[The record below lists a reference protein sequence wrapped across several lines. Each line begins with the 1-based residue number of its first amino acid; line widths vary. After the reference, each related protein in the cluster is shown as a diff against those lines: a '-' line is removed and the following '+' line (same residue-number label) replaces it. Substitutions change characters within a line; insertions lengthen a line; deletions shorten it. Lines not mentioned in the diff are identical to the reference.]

1 MMSINVKNPRVE
13 ELVAKL
19 KKQTGKGTTDLL
31 LDLLE
36 RENDRLEA
44 DFQARLE
51 EAREQ
56 DRRIVERWNSRP
68 LLDPRPLDQMIEYDE
83 NGLPV

>member
-1 MMSINVKNPRVE
+1 MSINVKNARVE

-36 RENDRLEA
+36 RENERLER
-44 DFQARLE
+44 DFEARLE

-56 DRRIVERWNSRP
+56 DRRIIERWKSRP
-68 LLDPRPLDQMIEYDE
+68 LLDPRPLDEILAYDE
-83 NGLPV
+83 NGLPA

>member
-1 MMSINVKNPRVE
+1 VSINVKNARVE

-36 RENDRLEA
+36 RENERLER
-44 DFQARLE
+44 DFEARLE

-56 DRRIVERWNSRP
+56 DRRIIERWKSRP
-68 LLDPRPLDQMIEYDE
+68 LLDPRPLDEILAYDE
-83 NGLPV
+83 NGLPA

>member
-1 MMSINVKNPRVE
+1 MSINVKNARVE

-31 LDLLE
+31 LELLE
-36 RENDRLEA
+36 RENERLEA

-68 LLDPRPLDQMIEYDE
+68 ILDPRPLDQLVAYDE
-83 NGLPV
+83 NGLPA

>member
-1 MMSINVKNPRVE
+1 VSINVKNARVE

-31 LDLLE
+31 LDILE
-36 RENDRLEA
+36 RENERLEA
-44 DFQARLE
+44 DFEARLE

-56 DRRIVERWNSRP
+56 DRRIIERWNSRP
-68 LLDPRPLDQMIEYDE
+68 LLDPRPLDQMVEYDE

>member
-1 MMSINVKNPRVE
+1 VSINVKNARVE

-36 RENDRLEA
+36 RENERLER

-56 DRRIVERWNSRP
+56 DRRIIERWKSRP
-68 LLDPRPLDQMIEYDE
+68 LLDPRPLDEILAYDE
-83 NGLPV
+83 NGLPA

>member
-1 MMSINVKNPRVE
+1 MSINVKNPRVD

-36 RENDRLEA
+36 RENERLEA
-44 DFQARLE
+44 DFQARLR
-51 EAREQ
+51 EAQEADCRLQ
-56 DRRIVERWNSRP
+56 DAWAKGSGPTEI
-68 LLDPRPLDQMIEYDE
+68 DYDE

>member
-1 MMSINVKNPRVE
+1 VSINVKNPRVE

-36 RENDRLEA
+36 RENERLER
-44 DFQARLE
+44 DFEARLE

-56 DRRIVERWNSRP
+56 DRRIIERWKSRP
-68 LLDPRPLDQMIEYDE
+68 LLDPRPLDEILAYDE
-83 NGLPV
+83 NGLPA

>member
-1 MMSINVKNPRVE
+1 MSINVKNARVE

-31 LDLLE
+31 LDILE
-36 RENDRLEA
+36 RENERLEA
-44 DFQARLE
+44 DFEARLE

-56 DRRIVERWNSRP
+56 DRRIIERWNSRP
-68 LLDPRPLDQMIEYDE
+68 LLDPRPLDQIVEYDE

>member
-1 MMSINVKNPRVE
+1 MSINVKNARVE

-19 KKQTGKGTTDLL
+19 KKETGKGTTDLL

-36 RENDRLEA
+36 RENERRERDFERRLREA
-44 DFQARLE
+44 E
-51 EAREQ
+51 EF
-56 DRRIVERWNSRP
+56 DRRIRDRFNSRP

>member
-1 MMSINVKNPRVE
+1 MSINVKNARVE

-36 RENDRLEA
+36 RENERLEA
-44 DFQARLE
+44 DFQVRLRIAE
-51 EAREQ
+51 EE
-56 DRRIVERWNSRP
+56 DRRIRDRFNSRP
-68 LLDPRPLDQMIEYDE
+68 LLDPRPLSEMIEYDE

>member
-1 MMSINVKNPRVE
+1 MSINVKNARVE

-31 LDLLE
+31 LDILE
-36 RENDRLEA
+36 RENERLEA
-44 DFQARLE
+44 DFEARLE

-56 DRRIVERWNSRP
+56 DRRIIERWNSRP
-68 LLDPRPLDQMIEYDE
+68 LLDPRPLDQIVDYDE

>member
-1 MMSINVKNPRVE
+1 MSINVKNLRVE

-36 RENDRLEA
+36 RENERLEA
-44 DFQARLE
+44 DFQARLRIAE
-51 EAREQ
+51 DE
-56 DRRIVERWNSRP
+56 DRRIRDRFNSRP
-68 LLDPRPLDQMIEYDE
+68 LLDARPLSEMIEYDE

>member
-1 MMSINVKNPRVE
+1 VSINVKNARVE

-36 RENDRLEA
+36 RENERLEA
-44 DFQARLE
+44 DFEARLE

-56 DRRIVERWNSRP
+56 DRRIIERWNSRP
-68 LLDPRPLDQMIEYDE
+68 LLDPRPLDQIVEYDE